1 MTDKELKEFLEECE
15 NNMEVV
21 LEYHGFGIKLEKGDI
36 LKINDCYFTDK
47 RVYLEFK

>member
-15 NNMEVV
+15 NN